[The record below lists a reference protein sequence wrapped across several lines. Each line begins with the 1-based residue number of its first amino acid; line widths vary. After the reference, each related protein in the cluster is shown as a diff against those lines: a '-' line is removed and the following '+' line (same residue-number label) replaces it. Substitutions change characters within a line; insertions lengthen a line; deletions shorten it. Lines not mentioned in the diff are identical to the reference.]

1 MFLAAGCGGSGGSA
15 ADAGTPVIRGDV
27 AASETSDPG
36 NSGVSSLFDSEA
48 IDRIHN
54 LFPVSVER
62 TVESDPDI
70 IFVGKG
76 AVQFI
81 FGDGKSSETV
91 VKPPADAPVVIPKWE
106 MTDVVL
112 TPDVTEKPRADNFAV
127 VTNRRLEVYMDNVG
141 KYRYWGPFGPGND
154 SLVTVSEAYDTL
166 AAAQNACVLAA
177 QLDVDC
183 LTVVLADN

>member
-1 MFLAAGCGGSGGSA
+1 M
-15 ADAGTPVIRGDV
+15 
-27 AASETSDPG
+27 
-36 NSGVSSLFDSEA
+36 
-48 IDRIHN
+48 
-54 LFPVSVER
+54 
-62 TVESDPDI
+62 
-70 IFVGKG
+70 GKG